1 MSKVRNF
8 PVAGSIKLAILGND
22 FNGNVLEVN
31 KGGKYIDLA
40 VYNEAGERLNGIVL
54 DNTMAKN
61 LLLVLNHN
69 FMKPRDLDYEGA

>member
-1 MSKVRNF
+1 M
-8 PVAGSIKLAILGND
+8 ND

-69 FMKPRDLDYEGA
+69 FMKPRDLDYERA